1 MEMSDI
7 EIIETF
13 TDPDWAGSKTN
24 RRSTTGYCALDGGN
38 LVSWKSK
45 TQSVVALSSS
55 EADYSAMARG
65 TCELL
70 WLKTLMRELGFV
82 CKKPM
87 LTMLDIFPRFMPIM
101 RGQNILKLIK

>member
-1 MEMSDI
+1 MQIGQDLRPI
-7 EIIETF
+7 E
-13 TDPDWAGSKTN
+13 DPQLGTV
-24 RRSTTGYCALDGGN
+24 LVGGN

-45 TQSVVALSSS
+45 KQSVVAPSSS
-55 EADYSAMARG
+55 EADYSVMARG

-87 LTMLDIFPRFMPIM
+87 LTMLDIFPPFLSIM
-101 RGQNILKLIK
+101 REDKTY